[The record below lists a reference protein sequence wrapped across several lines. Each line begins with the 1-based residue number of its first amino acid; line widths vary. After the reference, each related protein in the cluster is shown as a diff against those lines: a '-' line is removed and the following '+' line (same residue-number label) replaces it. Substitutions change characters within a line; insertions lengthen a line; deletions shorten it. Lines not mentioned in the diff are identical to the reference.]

1 VDAFTDSPFKGN
13 PAAVCL
19 LEEENKDNQW
29 LKSLAAEFNMPM
41 TAYLTPIHGTSVPRF
56 GLRYFTPSSTEVYI
70 YFRTK
75 STDFIY
81 FINHLLYSHSLES
94 KLKTVIYEVQTQMPD
109 TTLTCRH

>member
-56 GLRYFTPSSTEVYI
+56 VLRYFTPASTEVYI
-70 YFRTK
+70 YTLELNLPISYIL
-75 STDFIY
+75 STIY
-81 FINHLLYSHSLES
+81 YILI
-94 KLKTVIYEVQTQMPD
+94 V
-109 TTLTCRH
+109 